1 METRQPIFAS
11 DFSEPKSPETKPDRV
26 ERILNMDEETFR
38 TLFNMWKVE
47 KEYLR
52 GSGYQETD
60 EVDRTTT

>member
-1 METRQPIFAS
+1 MNMKQTP
-11 DFSEPKSPETKPDRV
+11 PSPSDRV

-38 TLFNMWKVE
+38 TLFNMRKVE